1 VRGTAVRLPGKHSGE
16 NMKTLF
22 LVTRSKGQAWDEM
35 KPMNAQRQWPEHAHF
50 MTQLAAD
57 GFVLL
62 GGPVGEFEKVVL
74 VVDAANE
81 GEIQTTLA
89 RDPWSQAGILEVQS
103 IQGWTI
109 LLQAG

>member
-1 VRGTAVRLPGKHSGE
+1 
-16 NMKTLF
+16 MKLLF
-22 LVTRSKGQAWDEM
+22 LVTRSKGQAWDET
-35 KPMNAQRQWPEHAHF
+35 KPMNAQAQWPEHAQF
-50 MTQLAAD
+50 MNLLATE

-74 VVDAANE
+74 VVDAVDE
-81 GEIQTTLA
+81 GEIRTTLA

-103 IQGWTI
+103 IQRWTI